1 MLVQS
6 SASQLMN
13 IIAVNLAPLILQVF
27 IGGIPKS
34 ATEEQVREFAEQAGK
49 VRQAVPSGLP
59 ALWRVKAALPMPDL
73 C

>member
-1 MLVQS
+1 
-6 SASQLMN
+6 MN

-49 VRQAVPSGLP
+49 VRQAVPASLL
-59 ALWRVKAALPMPDL
+59 ALCRAEAALPRPEFF
-73 C
+73 